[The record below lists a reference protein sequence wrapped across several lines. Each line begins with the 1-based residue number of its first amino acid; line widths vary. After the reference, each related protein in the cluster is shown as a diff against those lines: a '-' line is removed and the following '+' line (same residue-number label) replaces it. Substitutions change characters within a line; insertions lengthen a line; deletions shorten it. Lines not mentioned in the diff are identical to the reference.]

1 MRNNGIF
8 VKHIWYLIA
17 GQLVK
22 HIWYIAGQL
31 GRGKFPR
38 GSRPHVI
45 QPRQY
50 ATHLSYYAYLT
61 IHTCTVHVR
70 LPAVAHSS
78 DSYLMIHIFVS
89 DSISLVD
96 NVHGYGLCWTELF
109 ACCIAFGMNSQGI
122 LDLKR
127 ILGFGLVIFFLGSS
141 MYLVLSSKQLER
153 LLIFVF
159 HAHCA

>member
-8 VKHIWYLIA
+8 VKHIWYIA
-17 GQLVK
+17 GQLV
-22 HIWYIAGQL
+22 WYIAGQL

-50 ATHLSYYAYLT
+50 ATSGARTYLT
-61 IHTCTVHVR
+61 MHILLYIRVHVR
-70 LPAVAHSS
+70 VPAVAHSS

-96 NVHGYGLCWTELF
+96 NVHGYELSWTELF

-127 ILGFGLVIFFLGSS
+127 ILGFGLVIIFLGSS

>member
-1 MRNNGIF
+1 MIF
-8 VKHIWYLIA
+8 DSWTTCKTYLIHSWTTWEREIPTRKSPA
-17 GQLVK
+17 CDSAASICHQ
-22 HIWYIAGQL
+22 WC
-31 GRGKFPR
+31 
-38 GSRPHVI
+38 
-45 QPRQY
+45 
-50 ATHLSYYAYLT
+50 THLSYYAYLT

-127 ILGFGLVIFFLGSS
+127 ILGFGLVIIFLGSS

-153 LLIFVF
+153 LLMFVF